1 LRGERPREL
10 IAGFSHDLLL
20 APRAH
25 RPYRDGMRFL
35 IVFLLLAV
43 AASLFSGLYFVGNDR
58 GGTNR
63 AVISLTV
70 RIGLSLVVFALLMA
84 SHVFGWSLE

>member
-1 LRGERPREL
+1 
-10 IAGFSHDLLL
+10 
-20 APRAH
+20 
-25 RPYRDGMRFL
+25 MRYL

-43 AASLFSGLYFVGNDR
+43 TASLFSGLYFVGKDR

-63 AVISLTV
+63 AVTALTI

-84 SHVFGWSLE
+84 SHFFGWNLK